1 MVLFANRTMWVSYGL
16 ASLSILFLILS
27 ISSYINSTGA
37 LNHAGEKVGAGCL
50 SCPLV
55 LPLLMNTAIYGT
67 ISAITGGIATWLA
80 IRNER
85 KHTFSIPESEL
96 DLYPGIQSDVE
107 ANADEESFN
116 TKAKRPPT

>member
-1 MVLFANRTMWVSYGL
+1 MWVSYIL
-16 ASLSILFLILS
+16 ASVSILFLILS

-55 LPLLMNTAIYGT
+55 LPLTMNTAIYGT
-67 ISAITGGIATWLA
+67 ISAITGGLAAWLA
-80 IRNER
+80 IRIER
-85 KHTFSIPESEL
+85 NNTPSIPESEL

-107 ANADEESFN
+107 ANTAEEQSN
-116 TKAKRPPT
+116 TKAKRLRS